1 METHVQENEAQEVP
15 ETEENVNNEDEEGS
29 PSDYDRENCFKS
41 VSDNKDIAKLASL
54 ISTSINSNKRVSW
67 ADWVLG
73 TNVCNC
79 GIMGR

>member
-1 METHVQENEAQEVP
+1 MEEDVSI
-15 ETEENVNNEDEEGS
+15 EDEDGN
-29 PSDYDRENCFKS
+29 PSGHGRENCFKS

-73 TNVCNC
+73 TNACSC
-79 GIMGR
+79 GIMG